1 MADLIDRII
10 DDFCKEFGSMETAMP
25 LLRRQFELAEL
36 DLNNP
41 TKMHLKRAIERLA
54 MLEKGYKDWEIAEA
68 NRIKRLKWIKD
79 YEF

>member
-1 MADLIDRII
+1 
-10 DDFCKEFGSMETAMP
+10 MP

-41 TKMHLKRAIERLA
+41 TKMRLKMAIERLA
-54 MLEKGYKDWEIAEA
+54 MLEKGYMEWEVAET
-68 NRIKRLKWIKD
+68 NRNKRLKWVKD